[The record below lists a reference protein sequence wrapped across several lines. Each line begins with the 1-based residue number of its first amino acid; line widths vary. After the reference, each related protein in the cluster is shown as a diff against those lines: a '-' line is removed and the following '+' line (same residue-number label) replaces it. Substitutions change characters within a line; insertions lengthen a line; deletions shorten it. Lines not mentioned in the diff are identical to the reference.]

1 MIRDSELQVFEID
14 VPAGSTM
21 LSVRARALDAGAD
34 VDLYLFNCTGK
45 ECRTEEF
52 DSNPT
57 VGEERIAIR

>member
-1 MIRDSELQVFEID
+1 
-14 VPAGSTM
+14 M